1 MITVRDVT
9 KTVVE
14 FTDDALEA
22 LAQQLYTADNEQ
34 ALTLMRYIGI
44 MDMESIIERREG
56 IFV

>member
-9 KTVVE
+9 KTVAE
-14 FTDDALEA
+14 FNDDALEA

-34 ALTLMRYIGI
+34 ALMLMRYIGI
-44 MDMESIIERREG
+44 MDMESMIERREG